1 MSPRVLL
8 RSILALDDSPHA
20 IALGA
25 SIGIFV
31 GLTPSV
37 GMQTILI
44 LAVVFVTRPFFY
56 FNGTA
61 AMATTYISNPLTMAP
76 LYYFWYRLGAWFFPG
91 YSKNIDFSP
100 LLQFE
105 GLSGWWAST
114 CELAVQVGLP
124 MLTGA
129 LLTAPFGAAVAYP
142 LTHFLVRWFRSSGSS
157 PGQGGNANDSGSDA
171 DGDANPPASHQTST
185 TGEVTG
191 EATGEHSPAAD
202 TAGNSSTPSN
212 VPIVSPAVA

>member
-37 GMQTILI
+37 GIQTILI
-44 LAVVFVTRPFFY
+44 LAVVFLTRPFFY

-61 AMATTYISNPLTMAP
+61 AMATTYISNPLTMGP

-129 LLTAPFGAAVAYP
+129 LLTAPLGAAVAYP
-142 LTHFLVRWFRSSGSS
+142 LTHFLVRWFRNSGSS
-157 PGQGGNANDSGSDA
+157 TGQGGNANDASSNA
-171 DGDANPPASHQTST
+171 DSTASH
-185 TGEVTG
+185 
-191 EATGEHSPAAD
+191 EATSPDKATSEEGPAAD
-202 TAGNSSTPSN
+202 SAVVSDSGKDESTDPGVS
-212 VPIVSPAVA
+212 IVNPAVA